1 MSLYT
6 KLAIFYL
13 FIAIIFFA
21 LAYYKRGLDRVLDAF
36 YNGFDGI
43 IHHAEEVGSEA
54 QETGDEGSSDTGQQT
69 I

>member
-21 LAYYKRGLDRVLDAF
+21 VAYYKRGLDRLLDVF
-36 YNGFDGI
+36 YNGFDEVI
-43 IHHAEEVGSEA
+43 HAEKIRAEA
-54 QETGDEGSSDTGQQT
+54 QETGNEGSSDAGQQT

>member
-54 QETGDEGSSDTGQQT
+54 QETGGERPSDTGQQT

>member
-36 YNGFDGI
+36 YNGFDEVI
-43 IHHAEEVGSEA
+43 HAEKVGSEA
-54 QETGDEGSSDTGQQT
+54 QETSDEGSSDTGQQT